1 MKEIFSIV
9 TQRKRLILLFIGLI
23 FLTCTS
29 SEKERPVYFIN
40 PNPPTSFEKIAISL
54 ASKENDPKPKKVIV
68 LNFTTVDG
76 KEHLL
81 GKIFAEKLTTELSK
95 LEKFVVLDRMVFS
108 KKLSEAGLTL
118 SASIEPN
125 YLKKLGEVLGI
136 EHVIVGIVL
145 PSKSTGYDLNCRLI
159 EIKTGLILAAEES
172 YYSSDE

>member
-1 MKEIFSIV
+1 MRYNFV
-9 TQRKRLILLFIGLI
+9 AQRKNFLRILII
-23 FLTCTS
+23 FTLYCS
-29 SEKERPVYFIN
+29 SREKERPVYYIN

-54 ASKENDPKPKKVIV
+54 ASKENDTKPKKVIV

-95 LEKFVVLDRMVFS
+95 LNKFIVLDRMIFS
-108 KKLSEAGLTL
+108 KKLSEAGLNLTGNFD
-118 SASIEPN
+118 PN

-136 EHVIVGIVL
+136 EHVIVGIIL
-145 PSKSTGYDLNCRLI
+145 PSKTSGYDINCRLI

-172 YYSSDE
+172 YYENED

>member
-1 MKEIFSIV
+1 MKFV
-9 TQRKRLILLFIGLI
+9 TQRKNILYFFLILLLF
-23 FLTCTS
+23 CTS
-29 SEKERPVYFIN
+29 GEKERPVYFIN

-54 ASKENDPKPKKVIV
+54 ASKENNPQQKKLIV

-95 LEKFVVLDRMVFS
+95 LGKFIVLDRMVYS
-108 KKLSEAGLTL
+108 KKLSESGLSLAGNL
-118 SASIEPN
+118 EPN
-125 YLKKLGEVLGI
+125 YLKKLGETLGI

-145 PSKSTGYDLNCRLI
+145 PSKSSGYDLNCRLI

-172 YYSSDE
+172 YYESEN

>member
-1 MKEIFSIV
+1 MKFV
-9 TQRKRLILLFIGLI
+9 TQRKNILYLFVSFML
-23 FLTCTS
+23 FCTS
-29 SEKERPVYFIN
+29 GEKERPVYFIN

-54 ASKENDPKPKKVIV
+54 ASKENSPQQKKLIV

-95 LEKFVVLDRMVFS
+95 LGKFIVLDRMVYS
-108 KKLSEAGLTL
+108 KKLSEAGLSL
-118 SASIEPN
+118 AGNLEPN
-125 YLKKLGEVLGI
+125 YLKKLGETLGI

-145 PSKSTGYDLNCRLI
+145 PSKSSGYDLNCRLI

-172 YYSSDE
+172 YYESEN

>member
-1 MKEIFSIV
+1 MISFLGFIF
-9 TQRKRLILLFIGLI
+9 FA
-23 FLTCTS
+23 CTA

-40 PNPPTSFEKIAISL
+40 PNPPTSFEKIALSL
-54 ASKENDPKPKKVIV
+54 ASKENDPKLKKVIV

-76 KEHLL
+76 KEHIL

-95 LEKFVVLDRMVFS
+95 LNKFIVLDRMVFS
-108 KKLSEAGLTL
+108 KKLLEAGLSLTG
-118 SASIEPN
+118 AIEPN

-172 YYSSDE
+172 YYVSEE